1 VEHGEGWAAART
13 GFDLPGSRW
22 VAKWTDHS
30 LRFVVNSSYKHRPIR
45 FDTHNH
51 FVYALAMIRSFAD
64 KETEAFYETGKSRR
78 LPVDIQKRAAMR
90 LTQLNAA
97 VRVED
102 LRLPPSNRL
111 EALHGERDGQ
121 WSIRI
126 NEQWRVCFRFED
138 GNEFDVE
145 IVDYH

>member
-1 VEHGEGWAAART
+1 
-13 GFDLPGSRW
+13 
-22 VAKWTDHS
+22 
-30 LRFVVNSSYKHRPIR
+30 
-45 FDTHNH
+45 
-51 FVYALAMIRSFAD
+51 MIRSFAD
-64 KETEAFYETGKSRR
+64 KETEVFYETGKSRR
-78 LPVDIQKRAAMR
+78 LPGDIQKRAAMR

-111 EALHGERDGQ
+111 EPLHDDRNGQ

-138 GNEFDVE
+138 GDAFDVE